1 MPPKIRYG
9 FLIGLVVI
17 SLVVIS
23 FNTSYGETVNYF
35 YDDLHRLIRVEYGSG
50 VAIEYTYDQYGNRTQ
65 EIIHQ
70 SVPPTTTA
78 SPPGGTYYTAQTV
91 ILTCD
96 DGTGSGCD
104 RIYYTTNRNNR
115 GSRLNFLQG

>member
-1 MPPKIRYG
+1 MPSRIRQG
-9 FLIGLVVI
+9 FIIGLVVI
-17 SLVVIS
+17 CLAVVS
-23 FNTSYGETVNYF
+23 SYTSYAETVNYF

-91 ILTCD
+91 TLTCN

-104 RIYYTTNRNNR
+104 RIYYTSKERVM
-115 GSRLNFLQG
+115 GSILHC